1 MQYRRASFLSR
12 AFRAALLAAVTAFC
26 GFAAGAQAQ
35 TTTPI
40 RIATTPIDLGAEAL
54 YAADLGFFKK
64 AGLDVELNL
73 LASGSTVAAAVAGGS
88 IDIGQSNIVALA
100 TAHVAGLPFV
110 IVAPAGYYTSAGPT
124 TELVTAA
131 NSPVTDA
138 KDLNGKVIAV
148 TALKDLN
155 WVSIQ
160 SWLTR
165 GGADLSSIKYVEV
178 QQPAA
183 CNVVTSGRAAAAIV
197 SEPYLSFALRDGGCR
212 VLAPTHDAISKQ
224 FLVGAWFS
232 TTAWAQSHP
241 DAIRRFREVMVET
254 ARWAATHHAESERI
268 LERYTHLKAP
278 PEMKRVPF
286 AQRADP
292 AQIQPV
298 LDAAA
303 KFGVFTSFPAAEL
316 LLP

>member
-1 MQYRRASFLSR
+1 MRLLRVVLFTGIV
-12 AFRAALLAAVTAFC
+12 ALC
-26 GFAAGAQAQ
+26 GLTGSAQAQ
-35 TTTPI
+35 SITTI

-73 LASGSTVAAAVAGGS
+73 LASGSTVAASVAGGS

-100 TAHVAGLPFV
+100 TAHAAGLPFV

-131 NSPVTDA
+131 NSTITSA
-138 KDLNGKVIAV
+138 KDLDGKIIAV

-165 GGADLSSIKYVEV
+165 GGADLASIKYVEV
-178 QQPAA
+178 QQPTA
-183 CNVVTSGRAAAAIV
+183 CNMVTSGRAAAAIV

-212 VLAPTHDAISKQ
+212 VLAPTHDAIAKQ

-232 TTAWAQSHP
+232 TTAWAQSHT
-241 DAIRRFREVMVET
+241 DAIRRFRAVMVET
-254 ARWAATHHAESERI
+254 ARWAATHHAESARI
-268 LERYTHLKAP
+268 LEKYTHLAAP

-286 AQRADP
+286 AERAEA

-303 KFGVFTSFPAAEL
+303 RFGVIAPMQASEL
-316 LLP
+316 LFP

>member
-1 MQYRRASFLSR
+1 MRRLLVTFLTV
-12 AFRAALLAAVTAFC
+12 ALAFC
-26 GFAAGAQAQ
+26 GLAGGARAQ
-35 TTTPI
+35 TATTI

-54 YAADLGFFKK
+54 YAADLGFFKR
-64 AGLDVELNL
+64 AGLDVEVNL
-73 LASGSTVAAAVAGGS
+73 LASGSTVAAAVSGGS

-100 TAHVAGLPFV
+100 SAHAAGLPFV
-110 IVAPAGYYTSAGPT
+110 IVAPAGYYTSAAPT
-124 TELVTAA
+124 TQLVTAA
-131 NSPVTDA
+131 NSPITGA
-138 KDLNGKVIAV
+138 KDLDGKIIAV

-160 SWLTR
+160 SWLQR
-165 GGADLSSIKYVEV
+165 GGADLASIKYVEI

-183 CNVVTSGRAAAAIV
+183 CSVVTSGRAAAAIV

-212 VLAPTHDAISKQ
+212 VLAPTHDAIAKQ

-232 TTAWAQSHP
+232 TTAWAAGHP
-241 DAIRRFREVMVET
+241 DAIRRFRAVMVET
-254 ARWAATHHAESERI
+254 ARWAATHHAESARI
-268 LERYTHLKAP
+268 LERYTHLEAP

-286 AQRADP
+286 AERAEA

-303 KFGVFTSFPAAEL
+303 RFGVFPAFPASEL

>member
-1 MQYRRASFLSR
+1 VRLLGVALLS
-12 AFRAALLAAVTAFC
+12 AFAALC
-26 GFAAGAQAQ
+26 GLVIAAQAQ
-35 TTTPI
+35 TPATI

-64 AGLDVELNL
+64 AGLDVQLNL
-73 LASGSTVAAAVAGGS
+73 LASGSTVAASVAGGS

-100 TAHVAGLPFV
+100 TAHAAGLPFV

-131 NSPVTDA
+131 NSAVTDA
-138 KDLNGKVIAV
+138 KDLDGKIIAV

-178 QQPAA
+178 QQPTA
-183 CNVVTSGRAAAAIV
+183 CNMVTSGRAAAAIV

-212 VLAPTHDAISKQ
+212 VLAPTHDAIAKQ

-232 TTAWAQSHP
+232 TTAWAQSHT
-241 DAIRRFREVMVET
+241 DAIRRFRAVMVET
-254 ARWAATHHAESERI
+254 ARWAATHHAESARI
-268 LERYTHLKAP
+268 LERYTHLAAA

-286 AQRADP
+286 AERAEA

-303 KFGVFTSFPAAEL
+303 KFGVIAPMPASEL
-316 LLP
+316 LFP

>member
-1 MQYRRASFLSR
+1 VRALR
-12 AFRAALLAAVTAFC
+12 IALLAAIVGFCAFT
-26 GFAAGAQAQ
+26 AGAQAQ
-35 TTTPI
+35 TDTTI

-54 YAADLGFFKK
+54 YANDLGFFKK
-64 AGLDVELNL
+64 AGLDVQVSL

-110 IVAPAGYYTSAGPT
+110 IVAPAGYYTSAEPT

-131 NSPVTDA
+131 NSPVTGA
-138 KDLNGKVIAV
+138 KDLDGKIIAV

-160 SWLTR
+160 SWLSR
-165 GGADLSSIKYVEV
+165 NGADLASIKYVEI

-183 CNVVTSGRAAAAIV
+183 CNVVTQGRAAAAIV

-212 VLAPTHDAISKQ
+212 VLAATHDAIAKQ

-232 TTAWAQSHP
+232 TTDWAQSHP
-241 DAIRRFREVMVET
+241 DAIRRFRAVMLET

-268 LERYTHLKAP
+268 LERYTHLEAP
-278 PEMKRVPF
+278 PGMKRVPF
-286 AQRADP
+286 AEHADA

-303 KFGVFTSFPAAEL
+303 KFGVFAPFPAAEL

>member
-1 MQYRRASFLSR
+1 VRLLSVALLT
-12 AFRAALLAAVTAFC
+12 AFAALCGHVAA
-26 GFAAGAQAQ
+26 AQAQ
-35 TTTPI
+35 TPTTI

-64 AGLDVELNL
+64 AGLDVQLNL
-73 LASGSTVAAAVAGGS
+73 LASGSTVAASVAGGS

-100 TAHVAGLPFV
+100 TAHAAGLPFV

-124 TELVTAA
+124 TELVAAA
-131 NSPVTDA
+131 NSPITDA
-138 KDLNGKVIAV
+138 KELDGKIIAV

-178 QQPAA
+178 QQPTA
-183 CNVVTSGRAAAAIV
+183 CNMVTSGRAAAAIV

-212 VLAPTHDAISKQ
+212 VLAPTHDAIAKQ

-232 TTAWAQSHP
+232 TIAWAQSHT
-241 DAIRRFREVMVET
+241 DAIRRFRAVMVET
-254 ARWAATHHAESERI
+254 ARWAATHHAESARI
-268 LERYTHLKAP
+268 LERYTHLAAA

-286 AQRADP
+286 AERAEV

-303 KFGVFTSFPAAEL
+303 KFGVIAPMQASEL
-316 LLP
+316 LFP

>member
-1 MQYRRASFLSR
+1 VRLLSVALLT
-12 AFRAALLAAVTAFC
+12 AFAALC
-26 GFAAGAQAQ
+26 GLVSAAQAQ
-35 TTTPI
+35 TPTTI

-64 AGLDVELNL
+64 AGLDVQLNL
-73 LASGSTVAAAVAGGS
+73 LASGSTVAASVAGGS

-100 TAHVAGLPFV
+100 TAHAAGLPFV
-110 IVAPAGYYTSAGPT
+110 IVAPAGYYTSTGPT
-124 TELVTAA
+124 TELVTGA
-131 NSPVTDA
+131 NSPITGA
-138 KDLNGKVIAV
+138 KDLNGKIIAV

-178 QQPAA
+178 QQPTA
-183 CNVVTSGRAAAAIV
+183 CNMVTSGRAAAAIV

-212 VLAPTHDAISKQ
+212 VLAPTHDAIAKQ

-232 TTAWAQSHP
+232 TTAWAQSHT
-241 DAIRRFREVMVET
+241 DAIRRFRAVMVET
-254 ARWAATHHAESERI
+254 ARWAATHHAESARI
-268 LERYTHLKAP
+268 LERYTHLAAA

-286 AQRADP
+286 AERAEA

-303 KFGVFTSFPAAEL
+303 KFGVIPPLPASEL
-316 LLP
+316 LFP

>member
-1 MQYRRASFLSR
+1 MRVLRV
-12 AFRAALLAAVTAFC
+12 ALLTAFAVFC
-26 GFAAGAQAQ
+26 VLGAAAHAQSA
-35 TTTPI
+35 TTI

-73 LASGSTVAAAVAGGS
+73 LASGSTVAASVAGGS

-100 TAHVAGLPFV
+100 TAHAAGLPFV

-131 NSPVTDA
+131 NSNVNDA
-138 KDLNGKVIAV
+138 KDLNGKIIAV

-165 GGADLSSIKYVEV
+165 GGADLASIKYVEV
-178 QQPAA
+178 QQPTA
-183 CNVVTSGRAAAAIV
+183 CNMVTSGRAAAAIV

-212 VLAPTHDAISKQ
+212 VLAPTHDAIAKT

-232 TTAWAQSHP
+232 TNGWAQSHA
-241 DAIRRFREVMVET
+241 DAIRRFRAVMVET
-254 ARWAATHHAESERI
+254 ARWAATHHAESARI
-268 LERYTHLKAP
+268 LEKYTHLAAP

-286 AQRADP
+286 AERAE
-292 AQIQPV
+292 ASQIQPV
-298 LDAAA
+298 LDAATR
-303 KFGVFTSFPAAEL
+303 FGVITPTPASEL
-316 LLP
+316 LFP

>member
-1 MQYRRASFLSR
+1 MLRV
-12 AFRAALLAAVTAFC
+12 ALLTACAVVC
-26 GFAAGAQAQ
+26 GLVAPAQAQ
-35 TTTPI
+35 TPTTI

-73 LASGSTVAAAVAGGS
+73 LASGSTVAASVAGGS

-100 TAHVAGLPFV
+100 TAHAAGLPFV

-131 NSPVTDA
+131 NSTISDA
-138 KDLNGKVIAV
+138 KDLNGKIIAV

-165 GGADLSSIKYVEV
+165 GGADLASIKYVEV
-178 QQPAA
+178 QQPTA
-183 CNVVTSGRAAAAIV
+183 CNMVTSGRAAAAIV
-197 SEPYLSFALRDGGCR
+197 SEPYLSYALRDGGCK
-212 VLAPTHDAISKQ
+212 VLAPTHDAIAKT

-232 TTAWAQSHP
+232 TSAWAQSHA
-241 DAIRRFREVMVET
+241 DAIRRFRAVMVET
-254 ARWAATHHAESERI
+254 ARWAATHHTESARI
-268 LERYTHLKAP
+268 LEKYTHLAAP

-286 AQRADP
+286 AERAEP

-303 KFGVFTSFPAAEL
+303 RFGVIVPTPATEL
-316 LLP
+316 LFP

>member
-1 MQYRRASFLSR
+1 MAYRWTPFFRRALGAS
-12 AFRAALLAAVTAFC
+12 LLALGAAFC
-26 GFAAGAQAQ
+26 MPAAAVHAQ
-35 TTTPI
+35 TATTI

-54 YAADLGFFKK
+54 YAQDLGFFKK
-64 AGLDVELNL
+64 AGLDIQLNL
-73 LASGSTVAAAVAGGS
+73 LASGSTIAAAVSGGS

-100 TAHVAGLPFV
+100 TAHAAGIPFL

-138 KDLNGKVIAV
+138 KDLDGKVIAV

-160 SWLTR
+160 SWLSR
-165 GGADLSSIKYVEV
+165 GGADLSSVKYVEV

-183 CNVVTSGRAAAAIV
+183 CTVVTSGRAAAAIV

-212 VLAPTHDAISKQ
+212 VLAATHDAIAKQ

-232 TTAWAQSHP
+232 TASWAQSHP
-241 DAIRRFREVMVET
+241 DAIRRFRQVMVET
-254 ARWAATHHAESERI
+254 ARWAATHHAESKRI
-268 LERYTHLKAP
+268 LERYTHLEAP
-278 PEMKRVPF
+278 ADMKRVPF
-286 AQRADP
+286 AERAE
-292 AQIQPV
+292 ASQIQPV

-303 KFGVFTSFPAAEL
+303 RFGVFPSFPAAEL

>member
-1 MQYRRASFLSR
+1 VRALSV
-12 AFRAALLAAVTAFC
+12 ALLAALAAFC
-26 GFAAGAQAQ
+26 GLAAGAQAQ
-35 TTTPI
+35 TGTTI

-73 LASGSTVAAAVAGGS
+73 LASGSTVAASVAGGS

-100 TAHVAGLPFV
+100 TAHAAGLPFV

-131 NSPVTDA
+131 NSPITDA
-138 KDLNGKVIAV
+138 KDLNGKIIAV

-178 QQPAA
+178 QQPTA
-183 CNVVTSGRAAAAIV
+183 CNMVTSGRAAAAIV

-212 VLAPTHDAISKQ
+212 VLAPTHDAIAKQ

-232 TTAWAQSHP
+232 TTAWAQSHT
-241 DAIRRFREVMVET
+241 DAIRRFRAVMVET
-254 ARWAATHHAESERI
+254 ARWAATHHVESALI
-268 LERYTHLKAP
+268 LERYTHLAAP

-286 AQRADP
+286 AERAEA

-303 KFGVFTSFPAAEL
+303 RFGVIAPTPASEL
-316 LLP
+316 LFP

>member
-1 MQYRRASFLSR
+1 MTACAVWCGLV
-12 AFRAALLAAVTAFC
+12 AA
-26 GFAAGAQAQ
+26 AQAQ
-35 TTTPI
+35 TPTTI

-73 LASGSTVAAAVAGGS
+73 LASGSTVAASVAGGS

-100 TAHVAGLPFV
+100 TAHAAGLPFV

-131 NSPVTDA
+131 NSTVNDA
-138 KDLNGKVIAV
+138 KDLNGKIIAV

-165 GGADLSSIKYVEV
+165 GGADLASIKYVEV
-178 QQPAA
+178 QQPTA
-183 CNVVTSGRAAAAIV
+183 CNMVTSGRAAAAIV
-197 SEPYLSFALRDGGCR
+197 SEPYLSYALRDGGCK
-212 VLAPTHDAISKQ
+212 VLAPTHDAIAKT

-232 TTAWAQSHP
+232 TNAWAQSHA
-241 DAIRRFREVMVET
+241 DAIRRFRAVMVET
-254 ARWAATHHAESERI
+254 ARWAATHHTESARI
-268 LERYTHLKAP
+268 LEKYTHLAAP

-286 AQRADP
+286 AERAEP

-303 KFGVFTSFPAAEL
+303 RFGVISSTPASEL
-316 LLP
+316 LFP

>member
-1 MQYRRASFLSR
+1 MRLLRV
-12 AFRAALLAAVTAFC
+12 ALLTGIVALWGLT
-26 GFAAGAQAQ
+26 GSAQAQ
-35 TTTPI
+35 STTTI

-73 LASGSTVAAAVAGGS
+73 LASGSTVAASVAGGS

-100 TAHVAGLPFV
+100 TAHAAGLPFV

-131 NSPVTDA
+131 NSTITSA
-138 KDLNGKVIAV
+138 KDLDGKIIAV

-165 GGADLSSIKYVEV
+165 GGADLSSIKYAEV
-178 QQPAA
+178 QQPTA
-183 CNVVTSGRAAAAIV
+183 CNMVTSGRAAAAIV

-212 VLAPTHDAISKQ
+212 VLAPTHDAIAQQ

-232 TTAWAQSHP
+232 TTAWAQSHT
-241 DAIRRFREVMVET
+241 DAIRRFRAVMVET
-254 ARWAATHHAESERI
+254 ARWAATHHAESARI
-268 LERYTHLKAP
+268 LEKYTHLAAP

-286 AQRADP
+286 AERAEA

-303 KFGVFTSFPAAEL
+303 KFGVIAPMPASEL
-316 LLP
+316 LFP

>member
-1 MQYRRASFLSR
+1 VRALCV
-12 AFRAALLAAVTAFC
+12 ALAVIVAFC
-26 GFAAGAQAQ
+26 ALAGGAQAQ
-35 TTTPI
+35 TTTTI

-73 LASGSTVAAAVAGGS
+73 LASGSTVAASVAGGS

-100 TAHVAGLPFV
+100 TAHAAGLPFV

-131 NSPVTDA
+131 NSTINDA
-138 KDLNGKVIAV
+138 KDLNGKIIAV

-165 GGADLSSIKYVEV
+165 GGADLASIKYVEV
-178 QQPAA
+178 QQPTA
-183 CNVVTSGRAAAAIV
+183 CNMVTSGRAAAAIV

-212 VLAPTHDAISKQ
+212 VLAPTHDAIAKQ

-232 TTAWAQSHP
+232 TSAWAQSHT
-241 DAIRRFREVMVET
+241 DAIRRFRAVMIET
-254 ARWAATHHAESERI
+254 ARWAATHHAESARI
-268 LERYTHLKAP
+268 LERYTHLAAP

-286 AQRADP
+286 AERAEA

-303 KFGVFTSFPAAEL
+303 RFGVIAPTPATEL
-316 LLP
+316 LFP

>member
-1 MQYRRASFLSR
+1 MRILRV
-12 AFRAALLAAVTAFC
+12 ALLAAIAGFC
-26 GFAAGAQAQ
+26 GLAAGAQAQ
-35 TTTPI
+35 TVTTI

-73 LASGSTVAAAVAGGS
+73 LASGSTVAASVAGGS

-100 TAHVAGLPFV
+100 TAHAAGLPFV

-131 NSPVTDA
+131 TSTVHDA
-138 KDLNGKVIAV
+138 KDLNGKIIAV

-160 SWLTR
+160 SWLTN
-165 GGADLSSIKYVEV
+165 GGADLASIKYVEV
-178 QQPAA
+178 QQPTA
-183 CNVVTSGRAAAAIV
+183 CNMVTSGRAAAAIV
-197 SEPYLSFALRDGGCR
+197 SEPYLSFALRDGGCK
-212 VLAPTHDAISKQ
+212 VLAPTHDAIAKQ

-232 TTAWAQSHP
+232 TLPWAQSHT
-241 DAIRRFREVMVET
+241 DAIRRFRAVMVET
-254 ARWAATHHAESERI
+254 ARWAATHHAESARI
-268 LERYTHLKAP
+268 LEKYTHLAAP

-286 AQRADP
+286 AERAEA

-298 LDAAA
+298 LDAAT
-303 KFGVFTSFPAAEL
+303 KFGVIAPTPATEL
-316 LLP
+316 LFP

>member
-1 MQYRRASFLSR
+1 VGVLGVVLLTAL
-12 AFRAALLAAVTAFC
+12 AALGGLT
-26 GFAAGAQAQ
+26 GSAQAQ
-35 TTTPI
+35 STTTI

-73 LASGSTVAAAVAGGS
+73 LASGSTVAASVAGGS

-100 TAHVAGLPFV
+100 TAHAAGLPFV

-131 NSPVTDA
+131 NSTITNA
-138 KDLNGKVIAV
+138 KDLDGKIIAV

-165 GGADLSSIKYVEV
+165 GGADLASIKYAEV
-178 QQPAA
+178 QQPTA
-183 CNVVTSGRAAAAIV
+183 CNMVTSGRAAAAIV

-212 VLAPTHDAISKQ
+212 VLAPTHDAIAKQ

-232 TTAWAQSHP
+232 TAAWAQSHT
-241 DAIRRFREVMVET
+241 DAIRRFRAVMIET
-254 ARWAATHHAESERI
+254 ARWAATHHAESARI
-268 LERYTHLKAP
+268 LEKYTHLAAP

-286 AQRADP
+286 AERAEA

-303 KFGVFTSFPAAEL
+303 KFGVIAPMPASEL
-316 LLP
+316 LFP

>member
-1 MQYRRASFLSR
+1 MRALR
-12 AFRAALLAAVTAFC
+12 IALLAAIVGFCAFT
-26 GFAAGAQAQ
+26 AGAQAQ
-35 TTTPI
+35 TDTTI

-54 YAADLGFFKK
+54 YANDLGFFKK
-64 AGLDVELNL
+64 AGLDVQVSL

-110 IVAPAGYYTSAGPT
+110 IVAPAGYYTSAEPT

-131 NSPVTDA
+131 NSPVTGA
-138 KDLNGKVIAV
+138 KDLDGKIIAV

-160 SWLTR
+160 SWLSR
-165 GGADLSSIKYVEV
+165 NGADLASIKYVEI

-183 CNVVTSGRAAAAIV
+183 CNVVTQGRAAAAIV

-212 VLAPTHDAISKQ
+212 VLAATHDAIAKQ

-232 TTAWAQSHP
+232 TTDWAQSHP
-241 DAIRRFREVMVET
+241 DAIRRFRAVMLET

-268 LERYTHLKAP
+268 LERYTHLEAP
-278 PEMKRVPF
+278 PGMKRVPF
-286 AQRADP
+286 AEHADA

-303 KFGVFTSFPAAEL
+303 KFGVFAPFPAAEL

>member
-1 MQYRRASFLSR
+1 MRLLRVVLFTGIV
-12 AFRAALLAAVTAFC
+12 ALC
-26 GFAAGAQAQ
+26 GLTGSAQAQ
-35 TTTPI
+35 SITTI

-73 LASGSTVAAAVAGGS
+73 LASGSTVAASVAGGS

-100 TAHVAGLPFV
+100 TAHAAGLPFV

-131 NSPVTDA
+131 NSTATSA
-138 KDLNGKVIAV
+138 KDLDGKIIAV

-178 QQPAA
+178 QQPTA
-183 CNVVTSGRAAAAIV
+183 CNMVTSGRAAAAIV

-212 VLAPTHDAISKQ
+212 VLAPTHDAIAKQ

-232 TTAWAQSHP
+232 TTAWAQSHT
-241 DAIRRFREVMVET
+241 DAIRRFRAVMVET
-254 ARWAATHHAESERI
+254 ARWAATHHAESARI
-268 LERYTHLKAP
+268 LEKYTHLAAP

-286 AQRADP
+286 AERAEA

-303 KFGVFTSFPAAEL
+303 RFGVIAPMQASEL
-316 LLP
+316 LFP

>member
-1 MQYRRASFLSR
+1 MRLLRV
-12 AFRAALLAAVTAFC
+12 ALFTGIVALYGLT
-26 GFAAGAQAQ
+26 GSAQAQ
-35 TTTPI
+35 SITTI

-54 YAADLGFFKK
+54 YAADVGFFKK

-73 LASGSTVAAAVAGGS
+73 LASGSTVAASVAGGS

-100 TAHVAGLPFV
+100 TAHAAGLPFV

-131 NSPVTDA
+131 NSTITSA
-138 KDLNGKVIAV
+138 KDLDGKIIAV

-178 QQPAA
+178 QQPTA
-183 CNVVTSGRAAAAIV
+183 CNMVTSGRAAAAIV

-212 VLAPTHDAISKQ
+212 VLAPTHDAIAKQ

-232 TTAWAQSHP
+232 TTAWAQSHT
-241 DAIRRFREVMVET
+241 DAIRRFRAVMVET
-254 ARWAATHHAESERI
+254 ARWAATHHAESARI
-268 LERYTHLKAP
+268 LEKYTHLAAP

-286 AQRADP
+286 AERAEA

-303 KFGVFTSFPAAEL
+303 RFGVIAPMPASEL
-316 LLP
+316 LFP

>member
-1 MQYRRASFLSR
+1 MRALSV
-12 AFRAALLAAVTAFC
+12 ALLAALAAFC
-26 GFAAGAQAQ
+26 GLAAGAQAQ
-35 TTTPI
+35 TGTTI

-73 LASGSTVAAAVAGGS
+73 LASGSTVAASVAGGS

-100 TAHVAGLPFV
+100 TAHAAGLPFV

-131 NSPVTDA
+131 NSPITDA
-138 KDLNGKVIAV
+138 KDLNGKIIAV

-178 QQPAA
+178 QQPTA
-183 CNVVTSGRAAAAIV
+183 CNMVTSGRAAAAIV

-212 VLAPTHDAISKQ
+212 VLAPTHDAIAKQ

-232 TTAWAQSHP
+232 TTAWAQSHT
-241 DAIRRFREVMVET
+241 DAIRRFRAVMVET
-254 ARWAATHHAESERI
+254 ARWAATHHVESARI
-268 LERYTHLKAP
+268 LERYTHLAAP

-286 AQRADP
+286 AERAEA

-303 KFGVFTSFPAAEL
+303 RFGVIAPTPASEL
-316 LLP
+316 LFP

>member
-1 MQYRRASFLSR
+1 MLRV
-12 AFRAALLAAVTAFC
+12 ALLTAFAVLC
-26 GFAAGAQAQ
+26 GLAGGAQAQ
-35 TTTPI
+35 TATTI

-73 LASGSTVAAAVAGGS
+73 LASGSTVAASVAGGS

-100 TAHVAGLPFV
+100 TAHAAGLPFV

-131 NSPVTDA
+131 NANVNDA
-138 KDLNGKVIAV
+138 KDLNGKIIAV

-165 GGADLSSIKYVEV
+165 GGADLASIKYVEV
-178 QQPAA
+178 QQPTA
-183 CNVVTSGRAAAAIV
+183 CNMVTSGRAAAAIV
-197 SEPYLSFALRDGGCR
+197 SEPYLSFALRDGGCK
-212 VLAPTHDAISKQ
+212 VLAPTHDAIAKQ

-232 TTAWAQSHP
+232 TMPWAQSHT
-241 DAIRRFREVMVET
+241 DAIRRFRAVMVET
-254 ARWAATHHAESERI
+254 ARWAATHHAESARI
-268 LERYTHLKAP
+268 LEKYTHLAAP
-278 PEMKRVPF
+278 ADMKRVPF
-286 AQRADP
+286 AERAE
-292 AQIQPV
+292 ASQIQPV

-303 KFGVFTSFPAAEL
+303 RFGVIAPTPATEL
-316 LLP
+316 LFP

>member
-1 MQYRRASFLSR
+1 MHVGVLGVVLLTAL
-12 AFRAALLAAVTAFC
+12 AALGGLT
-26 GFAAGAQAQ
+26 GSAQAQ
-35 TTTPI
+35 STTTI

-73 LASGSTVAAAVAGGS
+73 LASGSTVAASVAGGS

-100 TAHVAGLPFV
+100 TAHAAGLPFV

-131 NSPVTDA
+131 NSTITNA
-138 KDLNGKVIAV
+138 KDLDGKIIAV

-165 GGADLSSIKYVEV
+165 GGADLASIKYAEV
-178 QQPAA
+178 QQPTA
-183 CNVVTSGRAAAAIV
+183 CNMVTSGRAAAAIV

-212 VLAPTHDAISKQ
+212 VLAPTHDAIAKQ

-232 TTAWAQSHP
+232 TAAWAQSHT
-241 DAIRRFREVMVET
+241 DAIRRFRAVMIET
-254 ARWAATHHAESERI
+254 ARWAATHHAESARI
-268 LERYTHLKAP
+268 LEKYTHLAAP

-286 AQRADP
+286 AERAEA

-303 KFGVFTSFPAAEL
+303 KFGVIAPMPASEL
-316 LLP
+316 LFP